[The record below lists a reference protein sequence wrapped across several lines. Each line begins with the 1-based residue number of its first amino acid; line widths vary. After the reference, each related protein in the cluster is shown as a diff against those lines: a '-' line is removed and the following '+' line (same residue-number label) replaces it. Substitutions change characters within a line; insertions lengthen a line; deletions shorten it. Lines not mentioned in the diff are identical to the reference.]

1 MAMKDMV
8 LKVKIKADDRASGAL
23 RNTGHAAKGATGGLM
38 AMAGG
43 LLAVSAAAAGIGL
56 ILAAVALVGKF
67 FKESIGIAIEFEDVM
82 VRTSAVTG
90 ATAQQMGALEDR
102 VRTLAA
108 ATRFTA
114 VEVGNAAQVMA
125 VAGVTID
132 EMVSEG
138 ALENML
144 QLALIGGVEVPQAAG
159 IAIAAIKGFRLEM
172 ADMTR
177 VNDVMAKAMTSS
189 NVTLS
194 QLGESLKFLGPT
206 AAATGISL
214 EESAAAIG
222 KLGDAGIQGSMA
234 GTQLRGAITKLI
246 TPSEEAR
253 RVIQDLGLNVFKFT
267 PAGFAAQNALKM
279 VSSELD
285 ATKLSADS
293 LSAEIKGVT
302 RDMAGMSLS
311 QQRNNLRVMEIRRR
325 AEKQGRQLTGSE
337 MKQIADLEN
346 RNKDLD
352 ISLARSAVTRG
363 EMSMRSDEL
372 KDSESSLQSQFTEL
386 NQTVNDQV
394 QGLTGLV
401 DVLDQLQASG
411 ASTAQIMEIFGVR
424 GGGAMLALLGQHDG
438 FKTLV
443 KDLENSEGAAAKM
456 ADTIGS
462 STAAQIDTMISALQE
477 SMITLGEEFLPV
489 LKDDLIP
496 LLRDDLIP
504 LLKDMAP
511 LVKMMAQGMTIGVN
525 GLKGAVGGFGGAGGT
540 TGLATGLAM
549 GVASVFMADGGLVT
563 KPTSAIIGEAGP
575 EVVIPLDRFEEKYL
589 GNGNES
595 EGGFTI
601 GSINITGVMNADDVQ
616 RVISDSLPSIL
627 SQAMRQNSRGAF

>member
-1 MAMKDMV
+1 
-8 LKVKIKADDRASGAL
+8 
-23 RNTGHAAKGATGGLM
+23 
-38 AMAGG
+38 
-43 LLAVSAAAAGIGL
+43 
-56 ILAAVALVGKF
+56 
-67 FKESIGIAIEFEDVM
+67 
-82 VRTSAVTG
+82 
-90 ATAQQMGALEDR
+90 
-102 VRTLAA
+102 
-108 ATRFTA
+108 
-114 VEVGNAAQVMA
+114 
-125 VAGVTID
+125 
-132 EMVSEG
+132 
-138 ALENML
+138 
-144 QLALIGGVEVPQAAG
+144 
-159 IAIAAIKGFRLEM
+159 M
-172 ADMTR
+172 ADMAK
-177 VNDVMAKAMTSS
+177 VNDVMAVAMSSS
-189 NVTLS
+189 NVTLT

-325 AEKQGRQLTGSE
+325 AEKQGRELTAGE
-337 MKQIADLEN
+337 MKQITDLEN

-363 EMSMRSDEL
+363 EMSLRSKDL
-372 KDSESSLQSQFTEL
+372 KDTEGDLKSQFVEL

-443 KDLENSEGAAAKM
+443 DDLGASEGAAQRM

-462 STAAQIDTMISALQE
+462 STAANIDTMISALQE

-504 LLKDMAP
+504 LMKELVP
-511 LVKMMAQGMTIGVN
+511 IVKMWATGVSAGVRGM
-525 GLKGAVGGFGGAGGT
+525 KGAMRGFGRPGGSTMGFAAGI
-540 TGLATGLAM
+540 
-549 GVASVFMADGGLVT
+549 ASVFMADGGLVT
-563 KPTSAIIGEAGP
+563 QPTQAVIGEAGP

-589 GNGNES
+589 NDDNGADIS
-595 EGGFTI
+595 I
-601 GSINITGVMNADDVQ
+601 GAINITGVMNADDVH

>member
-8 LKVKIKADDRASGAL
+8 LKVKIKADDQASGVI
-23 RNTGHAAKGATGGLM
+23 RGTGVAAKGATGGLM

-56 ILAAVALVGKF
+56 ILGAIAMAAKF
-67 FKESIGIAIEFEDVM
+67 MKDSIGIAIEFEDVM
-82 VRTSAVTG
+82 TRTRAVTG
-90 ATAQQMGALEDR
+90 GTAQEIDGLATK
-102 VRTLAA
+102 VRDLAA

-114 VEVGNAAQVMA
+114 VEVANAAQVMA
-125 VAGVTID
+125 VGGVAID

-144 QLALIGGVEVPQAAG
+144 QLALIGGVEVPQAAS

-172 ADMTR
+172 NEMGR
-177 VNDVMAKAMTSS
+177 VNDVFATAMSSS

-194 QLGESLKFLGPT
+194 QLGESMKLLGPT

-214 EESAAAIG
+214 EEAAAAVG

-234 GTQLRGAITKLI
+234 GTQLRGAINKLI
-246 TPSEEAR
+246 TPGEEAR

-267 PAGFAAQNALKM
+267 PAGFAAQQALKL
-279 VSSELD
+279 VSTELD
-285 ATKLSADS
+285 ATRLSADS

-302 RDMAGMSLS
+302 REMAGMSLS
-311 QQRNNLRVMEIRRR
+311 QQRNNLRIMEIRRR
-325 AEKQGRQLTGSE
+325 AEKQGRELTAGE
-337 MKQIADLEN
+337 MKQITDLEN

-352 ISLARSAVTRG
+352 ISLARSAVTRA

-372 KDSESSLQSQFTEL
+372 KDSESNLQSQFGEL

-401 DVLDQLQASG
+401 DVLDQLQAAG

-424 GGGAMLALLGQHDG
+424 GGGAILALLGQHDG
-438 FKTLV
+438 FTQLV
-443 KDLENSEGAAAKM
+443 DDLENSQGAAEKM
-456 ADTIGS
+456 ADIIGS
-462 STAAQIDTMISALQE
+462 STAAQIDTLVSALQE

-489 LKDDLIP
+489 LRDDLIP

-504 LLKDMAP
+504 LLKEMTPLISAMADATSVGVSG
-511 LVKMMAQGMTIGVN
+511 VK
-525 GLKGAVGGFGGAGGT
+525 GLFGGFGTGGGSGLI
-540 TGLATGLAM
+540 TGLAVGFANTFL
-549 GVASVFMADGGLVT
+549 ADGGLVT
-563 KPTSAIIGEAGP
+563 QPTQAVVGEAGP

-589 GNGNES
+589 NDENGVGVS
-595 EGGFTI
+595 I
-601 GSINITGVMNADDVQ
+601 GAINITGVMNADDVQ
-616 RVISDSLPSIL
+616 RVISDSLPSVL

>member
-8 LKVKIKADDRASGAL
+8 LKVKIKADDQASGAI
-23 RNTGHAAKGATGGLM
+23 RGTGAAAKGATGGLM

-43 LLAVSAAAAGIGL
+43 LVAVSAAAAGIGL
-56 ILAAVALVGKF
+56 ILGAIALAAKF
-67 FKESIGIAIEFEDVM
+67 MKDSIGIAIEFEDVM
-82 VRTSAVTG
+82 IRTKAVTNSTSAEIDKLG
-90 ATAQQMGALEDR
+90 GS
-102 VRTLAA
+102 VRELAA
-108 ATRFTA
+108 STRFTA
-114 VEVGNAAQVMA
+114 VEVANAAQVMA

-172 ADMTR
+172 EDMGR
-177 VNDVMAKAMTSS
+177 VNDVMATAMSSS
-189 NVTLS
+189 NVTLT

-285 ATKLSADS
+285 ATKSSADS

-325 AEKQGRQLTGSE
+325 AEKQGRELTQGE
-337 MKQIADLEN
+337 MKQITDLEN

-363 EMSMRSDEL
+363 EMSLRSKDL
-372 KDSESSLQSQFTEL
+372 KDTEGDLKGQFVEL

-443 KDLENSEGAAAKM
+443 DDLGASEGAAQRM

-462 STAAQIDTMISALQE
+462 STAANIDTMISALQE

-504 LLKDMAP
+504 LMKELVP
-511 LVKMMAQGMTIGVN
+511 IVKMWATGVSMAVN
-525 GLKGAVGGFGGAGGT
+525 GMKGAARGFGSGRPGGM
-540 TGLATGLAM
+540 M
-549 GVASVFMADGGLVT
+549 GGMAVGIASTFMADGGLVT
-563 KPTSAIIGEAGP
+563 KPTQAVVGEAGP

-589 GNGNES
+589 NDES
-595 EGGFTI
+595 GVGISI
-601 GSINITGVMNADDVQ
+601 GAINISGVMNADDVQ
-616 RVISDSLPSIL
+616 RIISDSLPSVL